1 MSYVS
6 FNIVSQSPDKPGLIN
21 VRFTRKS
28 KERQT
33 EEKRKRETVRW
44 GRYSI
49 QIFPLIYSGK
59 NMRMGE

>member
-28 KERQT
+28 READGGKE
-33 EEKRKRETVRW
+33 KK
-44 GRYSI
+44 RYSEMG
-49 QIFPLIYSGK
+49 QIFYS
-59 NMRMGE
+59 NIPPDILW